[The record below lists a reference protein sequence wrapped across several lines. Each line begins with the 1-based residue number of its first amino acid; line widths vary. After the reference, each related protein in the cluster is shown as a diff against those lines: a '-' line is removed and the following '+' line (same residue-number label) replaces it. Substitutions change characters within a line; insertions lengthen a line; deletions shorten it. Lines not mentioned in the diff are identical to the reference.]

1 MEDNDDQFTPGDT
14 EPESKECV
22 KEQQIT
28 DHFKIM
34 INKARRAQKMVL
46 IKRADDLLS
55 WGLKKKWTFRTSS
68 VLREIK

>member
-1 MEDNDDQFTPGDT
+1 MEDNDDQFTTGDT

-55 WGLKKKWTFRTSS
+55 WGLKKKWIFRTSL